1 MRTPFVAGNWKMHYT
16 LDEARG
22 FVSQLVPAIRDIKD
36 VDKVLCPPATDLM
49 AVKALIEGTDIGLGA
64 QNMHWEK
71 QGAYTGEIS
80 PPMVAE
86 LCEYVIIGH
95 SERRAYFCETDEDV
109 NRKIRAAFEAGLK
122 PIVCVG
128 ETLEENEAGRTK
140 EVVSS
145 QVSAGLK
152 DVQLTMPQSLIV
164 AYEPIWAIGTG
175 KAATPEGANMVIKD
189 VIRPVLAGLFGS
201 QASQDIRV
209 LYGGSVKAKNAR
221 EFFTQPDI
229 DGGLVGGA
237 CLKIEEFPKIIEA
250 AAR

>member
-1 MRTPFVAGNWKMHYT
+1 MRTPFVAGNWKMYYT

>member
-1 MRTPFVAGNWKMHYT
+1 MRTPFVAGNWKMYYT

-128 ETLEENEAGRTK
+128 ETLEENEADRTK

>member
-1 MRTPFVAGNWKMHYT
+1 MRTPFVAGNWKMYYT

-22 FVSQLVPAIRDIKD
+22 FVSRLVPAIRDIKD